1 MEEKSF
7 LAGLELG
14 KFLQRL
20 TALERGLSDLRTEFD
35 SLKAKGKRVAI
46 LAILWIIALGANGST
61 DRAAELVIAI
71 LRAWA
76 KN

>member
-1 MEEKSF
+1 MEERSF

-14 KFLQRL
+14 KHLQRL
-20 TALERGLSDLRTEFD
+20 TALEHGLSELRTEFD

-46 LAILWIIALGANGST
+46 LAVLWIIALGANGST

-71 LRAWA
+71 LRAGS